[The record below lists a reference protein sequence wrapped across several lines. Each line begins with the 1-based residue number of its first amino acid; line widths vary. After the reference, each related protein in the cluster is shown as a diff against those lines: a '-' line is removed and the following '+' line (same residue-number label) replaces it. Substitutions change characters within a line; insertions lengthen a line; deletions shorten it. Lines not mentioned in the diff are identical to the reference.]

1 MEGFFNNVAP
11 VETEVVVAQGKKKKR
26 KLEKKED
33 EKDEERETKEKAR
46 LYCSCSEQW
55 VVISKY
61 SAQKLKEWVE
71 LKEFDNQKKLNETIF
86 SFVHSAIAYA
96 FDLVLRGES
105 FIKQEIENDVSLR
118 HSLEIEAGNWA
129 TLLSNKLKI
138 GCLLSVDSANGKM
151 RQRQE
156 NKSQCIITE
165 VEENGHHFA
174 RGAREEEEE
183 DHSAIPGDPSDPIDN
198 DSMREEG
205 LGQNDQLGE
214 PAL

>member
-11 VETEVVVAQGKKKKR
+11 VETEVVVAGKKKKR

-33 EKDEERETKEKAR
+33 EKDEEREIKEKAR

-61 SAQKLKEWVE
+61 SAQKLKEWVD

-96 FDLVLRGES
+96 FDLILHGES
-105 FIKQEIENDVSLR
+105 YIKHEIENDVSLR

-165 VEENGHHFA
+165 VEENGHHF
-174 RGAREEEEE
+174 GAREEEE
-183 DHSAIPGDPSDPIDN
+183 DHSAISGNPSDPIDN
-198 DSMREEG
+198 DPLCPERERQDNE
-205 LGQNDQLGE
+205 LGE

>member
-1 MEGFFNNVAP
+1 MEGFFNNVVP
-11 VETEVVVAQGKKKKR
+11 VETEVVVTQDKKKKR
-26 KLEKKED
+26 KLEKKEG

-96 FDLVLRGES
+96 FDLILRGDS
-105 FIKQEIENDVSLR
+105 YIKQEIENDVSLR

-156 NKSQCIITE
+156 NKSSVVITE
-165 VEENGHHFA
+165 IEENGHHFA

-183 DHSAIPGDPSDPIDN
+183 EDHSAIPGNPSDPIDN
-198 DSMREEG
+198 DPMREER
-205 LGQNDQLGE
+205 
-214 PAL
+214 

>member
-1 MEGFFNNVAP
+1 MDGFFNNEPIAT
-11 VETEVVVAQGKKKKR
+11 EEVVVKKKKR
-26 KLEKKED
+26 KLEKKD
-33 EKDEERETKEKAR
+33 DDKDDERETKEKAR

-61 SAQKLKEWVE
+61 SAQKLKDWVE

-86 SFVHSAIAYA
+86 SFVHGAIAYA
-96 FDLVLRGES
+96 FDLILRGDNY
-105 FIKQEIENDVSLR
+105 IKHEIENDVSLR

-138 GCLLSVDSANGKM
+138 GCLLSVDAANGKM

-156 NKSQCIITE
+156 NKSSVVITE

-174 RGAREEEEE
+174 GGDEKEE
-183 DHSAIPGDPSDPIDN
+183 DCAEVPGDIINTIHNDP
-198 DSMREEG
+198 MREEG
-205 LGQNDQLGE
+205 VGQDDQSGE
-214 PAL
+214 STM